1 MNSDE
6 ENIYKELNKNQENTK
21 RNNDNDD
28 DRVIS
33 WKLFD
38 SDLIS
43 NIEFIGFDINN
54 SENTN
59 EYTKDVKIHDLYG
72 EINI

>member
-1 MNSDE
+1 MKDIKLMNSDE

-33 WKLFD
+33 
-38 SDLIS
+38 
-43 NIEFIGFDINN
+43 
-54 SENTN
+54 
-59 EYTKDVKIHDLYG
+59 
-72 EINI
+72 